1 MLKIFTDPRCLEHQS
16 PPGYPEL
23 PDRLLSVVDRLRE
36 QAWDIESSIPQDTS
50 AKRAE
55 EAVLAVH
62 DMCYVER
69 LRAAVERGDGLIDSA
84 DNPLSSG
91 TWTAALAAVECALRG
106 CDWAVAEPGRT
117 AFVAVRPPG
126 HHAERDTAMG
136 FCYFNTIAVAAEYL
150 LRHHRLER
158 VAILDVDV
166 HHGNGTQHLFE
177 DRAEVFFASLHQ
189 FPFYPGTG
197 ARSEI
202 GRGAGEGA
210 TLNVPMTAGSGD
222 DEYLRALDQDVLPA
236 LRRFAP
242 DLLLISAGFDAWR
255 GDPLGGMNV
264 SVAGY
269 KAWGQRLAALAAEC
283 CGGRTVSVFEGGYD
297 VPQLGELA
305 TSFLT
310 GLADLPG
317 EDVS

>member
-36 QAWDIESSIPQDTS
+36 QGWEIEPPAAGDASTQQ
-50 AKRAE
+50 AE
-55 EAVLAVH
+55 DAVSVVH
-62 DMCYVER
+62 DPRYVAR
-69 LRAAVERGDGLIDSA
+69 LKAAVQRGDGLIDSA

-91 TWTAALAAVECALRG
+91 TWSAALAAVDSALRA
-106 CDWAVAEPGRT
+106 CDWAVAEPERK

-126 HHAERDTAMG
+126 HHAERATAMG

-150 LRHHRLER
+150 LHRHRLER
-158 VAILDVDV
+158 VAILDFDV
-166 HHGNGTQHLFE
+166 HHGNGSQHLFE
-177 DRAEVFFASLHQ
+177 DRAEVFFVSLHQ

-202 GRGAGEGA
+202 GHGAGEGA
-210 TLNVPMTAGSGD
+210 TLNVPMAVGSGD
-222 DEYLRALDQDVLPA
+222 EAYLRAFEDDVLPA

-242 DLLLISAGFDAWR
+242 DLLLVSAGFDAWR

-264 SVAGY
+264 SAAGY
-269 KAWGQRLAALAAEC
+269 EAWGQLLAGLASAVC
-283 CGGRTVSVFEGGYD
+283 AGRIVSVLEGGYD
-297 VPQLGELA
+297 IPSLGDLA
-305 TSFLT
+305 VSYLR
-310 GLADLPG
+310 GLDSAAVDAG
-317 EDVS
+317 